1 MIKVLISRRPVSVA
15 IAAAAAGL
23 FGAVLSFAAHAE
35 GPYTGPGVTATEI
48 RIGQTMPYSGPASAY
63 GQLGKAGEAYFRYV
77 TEKGGINGRKI
88 RLISRDDGY
97 SAPKALE
104 GTRKLVEDDDVAV
117 IFGTLGTANNL
128 AIRSYLNGRKVPQL
142 FVAGGSGAF
151 NNPKQY
157 PWTMAWQPALL
168 REGKFFGEQIRQ
180 YQQDAK
186 IGVLFQNDD
195 FGKELLEGLR
205 TGLGDR
211 AKQVIAAQSF
221 QATDPTVDSQIL
233 NLRDAGSNAVFLF
246 AYSRQ
251 AAQAIRKIHEMGWKP
266 QIYLTLGAAYIG
278 STFKP
283 AGIEAS
289 TGVITAGFIKEAAD
303 PAWKEDPAVKE
314 WRVWL
319 DRYLPGADPTDTLN
333 IVGYAYAQTM
343 EQVLRQAGD
352 DLSRDNILKQAA
364 NMKNVRIP
372 VLLPGSLINTTP
384 EDYSVVS
391 HMRLQRFNGASWD
404 PVNQK

>member
-1 MIKVLISRRPVSVA
+1 MLRVLISRRSVS
-15 IAAAAAGL
+15 AALAAAGV
-23 FGAVLSFAAHAE
+23 FATLSAPVHAA

-63 GQLGKAGEAYFRYV
+63 GQLGKAGEAYFRYLND
-77 TEKGGINGRKI
+77 KGGINGRKI
-88 RLISRDDGY
+88 RLISLDDGY

-104 GTRKLVEDDDVAV
+104 GTRKLVEGDDVAL

-128 AIRSYLNGRKVPQL
+128 AIRAYLNGRKVPQL

-180 YQQDAK
+180 HQPDAK
-186 IGVLFQNDD
+186 IGVLYQNDD

-205 TGLGDR
+205 SGLGDK
-211 AKQVIAAQSF
+211 AKQIISAQSF
-221 QATDPTVDSQIL
+221 QATDPTIDSQIL
-233 NLRDAGSNAVFLF
+233 NFRESGAGSVFLF

-251 AAQAIRKIHEMGWKP
+251 AAQAIRKIHEIGWKP

-289 TGVITAGFIKEAAD
+289 TGVITAGFIKEATD
-303 PAWKEDPAVKE
+303 PAWKDDPAVKE
-314 WRVWL
+314 WRAWF
-319 DRYLPGADPTDTLN
+319 DKYLPGADPTDTLN
-333 IVGYAYAQTM
+333 IVGYAYAQTL

-352 DLSRDNILKQAA
+352 DLSRENILKQAA
-364 NMKNVRIP
+364 NMKNVRLP

-391 HMRLQRFNGASWD
+391 YMRLQRFNGASWD
-404 PVNQK
+404 PVTSK